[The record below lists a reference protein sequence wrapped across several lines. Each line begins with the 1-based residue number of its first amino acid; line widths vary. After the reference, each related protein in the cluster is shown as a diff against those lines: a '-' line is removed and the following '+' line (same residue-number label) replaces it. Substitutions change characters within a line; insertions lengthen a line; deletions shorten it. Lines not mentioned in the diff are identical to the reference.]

1 MVCAVGVA
9 GKTLNAIDRIAGGH
23 QEDTQGVQKCVTVQ
37 REICINAWGMGV
49 QRYLEKI

>member
-1 MVCAVGVA
+1 MVCAIDVA
-9 GKTLNAIDRIAGGH
+9 IETLKVTDSITGGH